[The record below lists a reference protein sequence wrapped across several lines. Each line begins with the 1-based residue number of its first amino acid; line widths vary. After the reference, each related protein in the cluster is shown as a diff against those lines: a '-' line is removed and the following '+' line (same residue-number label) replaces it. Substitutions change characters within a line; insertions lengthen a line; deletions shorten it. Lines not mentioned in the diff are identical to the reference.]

1 VPSQS
6 LLAAQANLGVVNDI
20 LSFHSK
26 EKNPAP
32 GAPMTAD
39 ASLVLG
45 ATALLYAVWEAYT
58 EDLAIELV
66 DVLSKGLT
74 PAKVPTP
81 LRKKIVNGATKWDLA
96 GDGWRSVWRKRV
108 KDYARGTDAPGSFG
122 MNTAGPANV
131 SELFSLIG
139 VLAFHEVSWSN
150 ATTKQVKDRLQKL
163 VRDRGDVVHTA
174 KPPYPGYGINQARA
188 HRDFVTRLMP
198 NFDKSIGKS
207 GTAVLG
213 TSVW

>member
-66 DVLSKGLT
+66 D
-74 PAKVPTP
+74 
-81 LRKKIVNGATKWDLA
+81 
-96 GDGWRSVWRKRV
+96 
-108 KDYARGTDAPGSFG
+108 GTHSGG
-122 MNTAGPANV
+122 HGPAGI
-131 SELFSLIG
+131 SDG
-139 VLAFHEVSWSN
+139 AGRPWS
-150 ATTKQVKDRLQKL
+150 AWVMA
-163 VRDRGDVVHTA
+163 A
-174 KPPYPGYGINQARA
+174 K
-188 HRDFVTRLMP
+188 T
-198 NFDKSIGKS
+198 
-207 GTAVLG
+207 
-213 TSVW
+213 